1 MYLKNVI
8 ITVGKCRGFIMRH
21 KKKKI
26 RLKRKFLIMGLFS
39 IGMILILV
47 GLYIASVSFRG
58 EDIVF
63 IDVNTEYKNPV
74 EVYSF
79 NKNVTEDA
87 EVIGTVDTSKI
98 GEYDVEY
105 TYQSAIGI
113 KKSKK
118 VVVKVID
125 KEPPKI
131 DLNVSDEIEVFL
143 NDKYE
148 DVGYEVKDNY
158 DENVKVTIDGNV
170 DTSIP
175 GKYYLVYK
183 AEDSSHNKSE
193 VVRKITVSRVS
204 PLTLDLKS
212 FDLNEYFPDTIAK
225 QTEAMDKEYMENMV
239 LAGDSVFWL
248 FGKRGTF
255 PSSRVWAKPCEG
267 AYNFTSQKIFVDN
280 AQSKYTLSEMIES
293 KKPKYMILHM
303 GICDINRDD
312 VEGFIE
318 GYEKAI
324 DFIHEK
330 SPDTKFMV
338 ASLMPQTTEVIAETS
353 LRNNTKIN
361 KYNYYLVELCKRK
374 KVPFL
379 NVAEILKN
387 KNGQAKAEWFYSDG
401 YHPNSTGM
409 KKILEYINTHGFE
422 KE

>member
-1 MYLKNVI
+1 M
-8 ITVGKCRGFIMRH
+8 GH

-26 RLKRKFLIMGLFS
+26 RLKRKVLIWGLFS
-39 IGMILILV
+39 IGMISILV
-47 GLYIASVSFRG
+47 GLYMTSVSFKG
-58 EDIVF
+58 EDVVF
-63 IDVNTEYKNPV
+63 VNVNSEYKSPI

-79 NKNVTEDA
+79 YKNVTEDA
-87 EVIGTVDTSKI
+87 EVIGNVDTSKI
-98 GEYDVEY
+98 GEYEVKY

-113 KKSKK
+113 AKSKK
-118 VVVKVID
+118 VVVKVVD

-131 DLNVSDEIEVFL
+131 NLKVSDEIEVFL

-148 DVGYEVKDNY
+148 DVGYEVEDNY
-158 DENVKVTIDGNV
+158 DEDVKVTIDGDV
-170 DTSIP
+170 DTSTP

-183 AEDSSHNKSE
+183 AEDSSHNQSE

-212 FDLNEYFPDTIAK
+212 FNLNEYFPETIAK
-225 QTEAMDKEYMENMV
+225 KTAPMDKEYMENMV

-255 PSSRVWAKPCEG
+255 PTSRVWAKPCEG
-267 AYNFTSQKIFVDN
+267 AYNFTSQKIFVN
-280 AQSKYTLSEMIES
+280 NTQSKYTLAEMIES
-293 KKPKYMILHM
+293 KKPKYMTLHM
-303 GICDINRDD
+303 GICDVNRDD
-312 VEGFIE
+312 VEGFIA

-324 DFIHEK
+324 DFIREK

-338 ASLMPQTTEVIAETS
+338 ASLMPQTSERIAETS

-361 KYNYYLVELCKRK
+361 KYNYYLAELCKRK

-409 KKILEYINTHGFE
+409 KKILEYINTHGYE
-422 KE
+422 EE